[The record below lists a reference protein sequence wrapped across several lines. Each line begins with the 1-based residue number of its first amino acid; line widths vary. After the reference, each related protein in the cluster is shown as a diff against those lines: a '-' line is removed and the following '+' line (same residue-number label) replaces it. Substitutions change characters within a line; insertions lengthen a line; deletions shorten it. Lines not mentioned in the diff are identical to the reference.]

1 MKITVLGGGSWGT
14 ALGSMLAANGK
25 EVALLL
31 RNENAAHEINSR
43 HINNRY
49 LPDIKLHENLKAT
62 LKPEEAFAGTEV
74 CLLAIPCQ
82 NMRQTLFA
90 LTEYFLPGLPVVCAS
105 KGLELTTHKTM
116 SAVVR
121 EVIPQAC
128 YAILSGPSFA
138 KEVALGMPGAVV
150 MACADKILGES
161 LRATFSGARFRVYS
175 SVDVIGVEIGGA
187 IKNVIAIAAGASD
200 GLGFGHNARAALIT
214 RGLAEM
220 SRLGAALGANPA
232 TFMGLS
238 GMGDLVLTCT
248 GDLSRNRRVGLGL
261 AQGKALHEITEDL
274 HMVAE
279 GVKTTEAAVALGQEL
294 GVDLPI
300 AKTVCALL
308 SGEYSPADAVKLL
321 MGRALKEE

>member
-31 RNENAAHEINSR
+31 RNENAALEINSR
-43 HINNRY
+43 HVNSRY

-62 LKPEEAFAGTEV
+62 LEPAEAFADTEV
-74 CLLAIPCQ
+74 CLLAVPCQ
-82 NMRQTLFA
+82 NMRQTLFD
-90 LTEYFLPGLPVVCAS
+90 LKQYFFPGLPVACAS
-105 KGLELTTHKTM
+105 KGLELATHKTM

-121 EVIPQAC
+121 EVIPQAR

-138 KEVALGMPGAVV
+138 KEVALGMPSAVV
-150 MACADKILGES
+150 LGCAEKVLGEA
-161 LRATFSGARFRVYS
+161 LRGAFSGARFRVYS
-175 SVDVIGVEIGGA
+175 SVDVTGVEIAGA
-187 IKNVIAIAAGASD
+187 IKNVIAIAAGVSD

-220 SRLGAALGANPA
+220 SRLGVAFGASPA

-261 AQGKALHEITEDL
+261 AQGKSLSKITEDL

-294 GVDLPI
+294 RVDLPI
-300 AKTVCALL
+300 AKTVRALL
-308 SGEYSPADAVKLL
+308 SGEYNPAVAVQLL
-321 MGRALKEE
+321 MGRSLKEE